1 MTGLEKQIAGGPSMK
16 RLALFLDGTWN
27 DVSSNTN
34 VWRMKALCS
43 PIDRHGVQQLLY
55 YDEGVS
61 GVRGG
66 GFGQGLGKNILQAY
80 QWIVEN
86 FESGDELFIFGFS
99 RGAFTA
105 RSVAGFV
112 AKYGV
117 LSAGSPLGIGQL
129 YMRYQQDEKP
139 TLYALD
145 RLATS
150 EQGALTLEDEWIRQ
164 FCVHTHI
171 KMVGVWDTVGA
182 LGIPVGSFE
191 GVSTSTFNWMHTGLR
206 TPIQNAY
213 HAVAIDE
220 LRKKFAPTLW
230 TVKTTTPHSRT
241 IANVEQRWF
250 PGAHANIGGGYFSDL
265 LAQRPLRWMM
275 TKAQDL
281 DLEFRR
287 IPAQLDD
294 VHEAEVVDSHKEFL
308 KGIYRWISPGVHRR
322 IGQDK
327 VVVDGVESENLFETI
342 DRSVFE
348 RMQRNADYRP
358 KNILEWAG
366 NRNFNWKSCKE
377 TIDATR
383 GDSIACTF

>member
-1 MTGLEKQIAGGPSMK
+1 MQDMK

-34 VWRMKALCS
+34 VWRMKALCAS
-43 PIDRHGVQQLLY
+43 KDSKGIEQRLY
-55 YDEGVS
+55 YDEGVA

-86 FESGDELFIFGFS
+86 YEQGDEIFIFGFS

-105 RSVAGFV
+105 RSVAGFI

-139 TLYALD
+139 TLYELD
-145 RLATS
+145 GLVVAGQVT
-150 EQGALTLEDEWIRQ
+150 LTLEDEWIRQ
-164 FCVHTHI
+164 FCVHAHI

-191 GVSTSTFNWMHTGLR
+191 GISTKTFNWMHTGLR
-206 TPIQNAY
+206 GPIQNAY
-213 HAVAIDE
+213 HAVAVDE
-220 LRKKFAPTLW
+220 LRKKFEPTLW
-230 TVKTTTPHSRT
+230 TVKTSTNHKRT

-250 PGAHANIGGGYFSDL
+250 PGAHANVGGGYFSDP
-265 LAQRPLRWMM
+265 LAQRPLRWLMS
-275 TKAQDL
+275 KAESL
-281 DLEFRR
+281 DLEFKR
-287 IPAQLDD
+287 IPDQLDD
-294 VHEAEVVDSHKEFL
+294 VHEAKITDSHGEFL
-308 KGIYRWISPGVHRR
+308 KGIYRWVSPSFCRR
-322 IGQDK
+322 IGQGK
-327 VVVDGVESENLFETI
+327 VIVDGAESHNLYETI

-348 RMQRNADYRP
+348 RMQKNASYRP
-358 KNILEWAG
+358 QNILEWAAHHG
-366 NRNFNWKSCKE
+366 FDWETSNA
-377 TIDATR
+377 TIDADTAAL
-383 GDSIACTF
+383 IVCTF